1 MGRTMYTEI
10 QKSKKNPYIIFFVN
24 FMWWQIFKRKWNKFC
39 ISWQLWLYPKNL
51 CLKILG
57 ATLICFIFHFPCFFS
72 SFSNRWKLE
81 LTPGIY
87 DVYYYF
93 PSDYALA
100 KTSFFTVLF
109 LLICVILEL
118 GIQYYLHCYI
128 GSL

>member
-1 MGRTMYTEI
+1 MYTEI

-24 FMWWQIFKRKWNKFC
+24 FMWWQIFKRKWNNFVFHDSFGYTQRTSAWKF
-39 ISWQLWLYPKNL
+39 WDT
-51 CLKILG
+51 
-57 ATLICFIFHFPCFFS
+57 TLICFIFHFPCFFS

-128 GSL
+128 VSL